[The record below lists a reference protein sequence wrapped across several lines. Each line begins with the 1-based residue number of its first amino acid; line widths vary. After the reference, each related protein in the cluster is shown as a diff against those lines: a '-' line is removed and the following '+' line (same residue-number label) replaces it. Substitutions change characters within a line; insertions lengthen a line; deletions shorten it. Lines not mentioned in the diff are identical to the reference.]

1 LSLFTVLGYSFAF
14 VDLPLMSF
22 GTERLCKAAYDM
34 LLLSLE
40 GESLRSLMLLRIF
53 LGYYLVVFFYCGFV
67 FGFYC
72 IG

>member
-1 LSLFTVLGYSFAF
+1 
-14 VDLPLMSF
+14 MSF